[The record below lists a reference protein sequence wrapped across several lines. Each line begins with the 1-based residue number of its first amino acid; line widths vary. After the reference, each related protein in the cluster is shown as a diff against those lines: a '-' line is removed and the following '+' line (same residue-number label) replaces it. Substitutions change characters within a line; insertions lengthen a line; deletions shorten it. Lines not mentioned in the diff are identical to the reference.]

1 MFQWSDEHQMIR
13 EAVKRFVD
21 EEIRPHVDELE
32 HGDLAP
38 YDILRKL
45 FATFGMDAM
54 ARENFKKRMERERAV
69 EAGDAVAQNKAAGGD
84 GGGMSLIPIIELCRV
99 CPGMVTAMGVSMGLT
114 SAAIMSKGT
123 IAQKERWALDLLT
136 MDKVGAW
143 AITEP
148 GSGSDAFGSMRS
160 TARRDGDE
168 YVLNGSKTFI
178 TNGPYADTTVF
189 ICKLDDGETPPEQ
202 RKVLSFVLD
211 RGMPGFEQS
220 KPLRKMGMHSSPTGE
235 LFLDDVRVG
244 RDRLIGETEDLP
256 AGGRE
261 GAKATFQQERSGVAA
276 MALGIIEECLQLSV
290 QYAKDRVQFG
300 KPIGE
305 FQLIQDKLARMEV
318 ARLNV
323 QNLVFRTMEMGA
335 AGVSM
340 TPGRSVGD
348 EALLGACGHRGR
360 PRGGATVRRQRL
372 HERVP
377 CGAARPR
384 RQGAADLCRHR
395 RDPDHCDR
403 QGSAA
408 VLNVTP
414 ASAQSRAAR
423 VAGSSLGVTNSTSNC
438 HDPDRCV
445 CYDLRPRFR

>member
-1 MFQWSDEHQMIR
+1 MCIR
-13 EAVKRFVD
+13 DR
-21 EEIRPHVDELE
+21 
-32 HGDLAP
+32 
-38 YDILRKL
+38 
-45 FATFGMDAM
+45 
-54 ARENFKKRMERERAV
+54 
-69 EAGDAVAQNKAAGGD
+69 
-84 GGGMSLIPIIELCRV
+84 
-99 CPGMVTAMGVSMGLT
+99 
-114 SAAIMSKGT
+114 
-123 IAQKERWALDLLT
+123 KERWALDLLT
-136 MDKVGAW
+136 MDKIGAW

-168 YVLNGSKTFI
+168 YILNGSKTFI

-189 ICKLDDGETPPEQ
+189 ICKLDDDETPPDQ

-256 AGGRE
+256 AGGRD

-335 AGVSM
+335 AGQTM
-340 TPGRSVGD
+340 TLA
-348 EALLGACGHRGR
+348 E
-360 PRGGATVRRQRL
+360 
-372 HERVP
+372 
-377 CGAARPR
+377 
-384 RQGAADLCRHR
+384 
-395 RDPDHCDR
+395 
-403 QGSAA
+403 
-408 VLNVTP
+408 
-414 ASAQSRAAR
+414 ASAMKLYSARAATEVALEAVQLFGGNGYMSEFR
-423 VAGSSLGVTNSTSNC
+423 VEQLARDAKVLQIYAGTDEIQITAIAK
-438 HDPDRCV
+438 
-445 CYDLRPRFR
+445 DLLRG

>member
-1 MFQWSDEHQMIR
+1 MFQWSDEHEMIR
-13 EAVKRFVD
+13 DAVKRFVD
-21 EEIRPHVDELE
+21 DEIRPHVDELE
-32 HGDLAP
+32 HGDLPP

-45 FATFGMDAM
+45 FATFGMDSM
-54 ARENFKKRMERERAV
+54 ARDRFAKQIAREKAIA
-69 EAGDAVAQNKAAGGD
+69 AGDDVPAPEESGGGD
-84 GGGMSLIPIIELCRV
+84 GGMSLIPIIELCRV

-123 IAQKERWALDLLT
+123 TAQKERWALDLLT

-160 TARRDGDE
+160 TARRDGDD

-189 ICKLDDGETPPEQ
+189 ICKLDDGSAPAD

-220 KPLRKMGMHSSPTGE
+220 KPLRKMGMHSSPTGQ

-256 AGGRE
+256 AGGRD

-323 QNLVFRTMEMGA
+323 QNLVFRTMEMGG
-335 AGVSM
+335 AGVTM
-340 TPGRSVGD
+340 TLA
-348 EALLGACGHRGR
+348 E
-360 PRGGATVRRQRL
+360 
-372 HERVP
+372 
-377 CGAARPR
+377 
-384 RQGAADLCRHR
+384 
-395 RDPDHCDR
+395 
-403 QGSAA
+403 
-408 VLNVTP
+408 
-414 ASAQSRAAR
+414 ASAMKLYSARAATEVALEAVQLFGGNGYMSEFR
-423 VAGSSLGVTNSTSNC
+423 VEQLARDAKVLQIYAGTDEIQITAIAK
-438 HDPDRCV
+438 
-445 CYDLRPRFR
+445 DLLRR

>member
-1 MFQWSDEHQMIR
+1 MFEWSDEHQMIR

-21 EEIRPHVDELE
+21 EEVRPHVDELE
-32 HGDLAP
+32 HGDLPP

-54 ARENFKKRMERERAV
+54 ARDRFAKQIARE
-69 EAGDAVAQNKAAGGD
+69 KAAAEALARGEEPPAKKESSGGD
-84 GGGMSLIPIIELCRV
+84 GGGLSLIPIIELCRV

-136 MDKVGAW
+136 MDKVGSW

-148 GSGSDAFGSMRS
+148 GSGSDAFGSMRAS
-160 TARRDGDE
+160 ARRDGDE
-168 YVLNGSKTFI
+168 YLLNGSKTFI
-178 TNGPYADTTVF
+178 TNGPYADTIVF
-189 ICKLDDGETPPEQ
+189 ICKLDDGTPLEQ
-202 RKVLSFVLD
+202 RKILSFVLD
-211 RGMPGFEQS
+211 SGMPGLVQS

-256 AGGRE
+256 AGGRD

-318 ARLNV
+318 ARMNV

-335 AGVSM
+335 AGTTM
-340 TPGRSVGD
+340 TLA
-348 EALLGACGHRGR
+348 E
-360 PRGGATVRRQRL
+360 
-372 HERVP
+372 
-377 CGAARPR
+377 
-384 RQGAADLCRHR
+384 
-395 RDPDHCDR
+395 
-403 QGSAA
+403 
-408 VLNVTP
+408 
-414 ASAQSRAAR
+414 ASAMKLYSARAATEVALEAVQLFGGNGYMSEFR
-423 VAGSSLGVTNSTSNC
+423 VEQLARDAKVLQIYAGTDEIQIT
-438 HDPDRCV
+438 HIAK
-445 CYDLRPRFR
+445 DLLRA

>member
-1 MFQWSDEHQMIR
+1 MYEWSEEHRMIID
-13 EAVKRFVD
+13 AVRRFVD
-21 EEIRPHVDELE
+21 DEIRPHVEELE
-32 HGDLAP
+32 HGDLPP

-54 ARENFKKRMERERAV
+54 ARDSFKRQIERERSADT
-69 EAGDAVAQNKAAGGD
+69 ESADTAPAGTSERRGDA
-84 GGGMSLIPIIELCRV
+84 GMSLIPIIELCRV

-136 MDKVGAW
+136 MDKIGAW

-160 TARRDGDE
+160 TARRDGDD
-168 YVLNGSKTFI
+168 YILNGSKTFI

-189 ICKLDDGETPPEQ
+189 ICKLDEGNPPEE

-220 KPLRKMGMHSSPTGE
+220 KPLRKMGMHSSPTGQ

-256 AGGRE
+256 AGGRD

-318 ARLNV
+318 ARMNV
-323 QNLVFRTMEMGA
+323 QNLVFRTMEMSA
-335 AGVSM
+335 AGVGMSLSEASAM
-340 TPGRSVGD
+340 KLYSARRGD
-348 EALLGACGHRGR
+348 RGGARGR
-360 PRGGATVRRQRL
+360 PVVRGQRVHGGVPRGTARTRR
-372 HERVP
+372 EGP
-377 CGAARPR
+377 T
-384 RQGAADLCRHR
+384 DLCRYR
-395 RDPDHCDR
+395 
-403 QGSAA
+403 
-408 VLNVTP
+408 
-414 ASAQSRAAR
+414 
-423 VAGSSLGVTNSTSNC
+423 
-438 HDPDRCV
+438 
-445 CYDLRPRFR
+445 

>member
-1 MFQWSDEHQMIR
+1 MFEWSEEHRMIID
-13 EAVKRFVD
+13 AVRRFVD
-21 EEIRPHVDELE
+21 DEIRPHVEELE
-32 HGDLAP
+32 HGDMPP
-38 YDILRKL
+38 YDILRKM

-54 ARENFKKRMERERAV
+54 ARDGFKRQIERERSADTAPAQPS
-69 EAGDAVAQNKAAGGD
+69 ERRGDA
-84 GGGMSLIPIIELCRV
+84 GMSLIPIIELCRV

-136 MDKVGAW
+136 MDKIGAW

-160 TARRDGDE
+160 TARRDGDD
-168 YVLNGSKTFI
+168 YILNGSKTFI

-189 ICKLDDGETPPEQ
+189 ICKLDEGNPPEQ

-220 KPLRKMGMHSSPTGE
+220 KPLRKMGMHSSPTGQ

-256 AGGRE
+256 AGGRD

-318 ARLNV
+318 ARMNV
-323 QNLVFRTMEMGA
+323 QNLVFRTMEMGG

-340 TPGRSVGD
+340 SLS
-348 EALLGACGHRGR
+348 E
-360 PRGGATVRRQRL
+360 
-372 HERVP
+372 
-377 CGAARPR
+377 
-384 RQGAADLCRHR
+384 
-395 RDPDHCDR
+395 
-403 QGSAA
+403 
-408 VLNVTP
+408 
-414 ASAQSRAAR
+414 ASAMKLYSARAATEVALEAVQLFGGNGYMAEFR
-423 VAGSSLGVTNSTSNC
+423 VEQLARDAKVLQIYAGTDEIQITQIAK
-438 HDPDRCV
+438 
-445 CYDLRPRFR
+445 DLLRG

>member
-1 MFQWSDEHQMIR
+1 MFEWSEEHQMIR

-21 EEIRPHVDELE
+21 DEIRPHVEELE
-32 HGDLAP
+32 HGDLPP

-54 ARENFKKRMERERAV
+54 ARDRFQKQIAREKAI
-69 EAGDAVAQNKAAGGD
+69 AAGEAEATPPKERSGGGD
-84 GGGMSLIPIIELCRV
+84 SGMSLIPIIELCRV

-148 GSGSDAFGSMRS
+148 GSGSDAFGSMKS
-160 TARRDGDE
+160 TARRDGDD
-168 YVLNGSKTFI
+168 YILNGSKTFI

-189 ICKLDDGETPPEQ
+189 ICKLDEGNPPEQ

-211 RGMPGFEQS
+211 RGIPGFVQS

-256 AGGRE
+256 AGGRD

-300 KPIGE
+300 KPIGV

-318 ARLNV
+318 ARMNV
-323 QNLVFRTMEMGA
+323 QNLVFRTMEMSA
-335 AGVSM
+335 AGRTMSLA
-340 TPGRSVGD
+340 
-348 EALLGACGHRGR
+348 E
-360 PRGGATVRRQRL
+360 
-372 HERVP
+372 
-377 CGAARPR
+377 
-384 RQGAADLCRHR
+384 
-395 RDPDHCDR
+395 
-403 QGSAA
+403 
-408 VLNVTP
+408 
-414 ASAQSRAAR
+414 ASAMKLYSARAATEVALEAVQLFGGNGYMSEFR
-423 VAGSSLGVTNSTSNC
+423 VEQLARDAKVLQIYAGTDEIQIT
-438 HDPDRCV
+438 HIAK
-445 CYDLRPRFR
+445 DLLRA